1 MQEESVVYG
10 CIKDAVYEQDVAAR
24 VQVNRSAL
32 ETLPAAEDWP
42 LLCREMFATTRH
54 ATDIDLHTEV
64 VHFGASYNGIEY
76 EWQLWLEQFE
86 GLLQKMYWVSVSVQ
100 LETEMSGTHSFTWYT
115 TDEFH
120 QPGSSDIQLR
130 CEWLHDP

>member
-10 CIKDAVYEQDVAAR
+10 CIKDTVYEQDVAAR

-32 ETLPAAEDWP
+32 ESLPAAEDWP